1 MSEKEIEEITEAE
14 MKKLK
19 QDKTHAIQEKERVQ
33 AETSQLKVDQK
44 KIKELLSKELDEVK
58 DSIEMFKKD
67 EEAQK
72 VKVNAVATE
81 VKEAKDNL
89 KALKDDALKVVQK
102 NKEYALSY
110 KNTGDAVI
118 SDFQNKIEELKKQEV
133 LWIKSNEGLSVDVE
147 SSKKRLFISQ
157 EKEKE
162 NAIALEISSS
172 KIDALDESVQIL
184 QEEKDSL
191 ARDISS
197 QLLILDE
204 TKRSVKFSNA
214 ELLKISDELSIK
226 TDELNEAS
234 KEVDVLAA
242 QVITNQARAEYL
254 KDWYNQI
261 RVKERVNTKE
271 GKKLKKREK
280 ALKEANA

>member
-118 SDFQNKIEELKKQEV
+118 NDFQNKIEELKKQEV